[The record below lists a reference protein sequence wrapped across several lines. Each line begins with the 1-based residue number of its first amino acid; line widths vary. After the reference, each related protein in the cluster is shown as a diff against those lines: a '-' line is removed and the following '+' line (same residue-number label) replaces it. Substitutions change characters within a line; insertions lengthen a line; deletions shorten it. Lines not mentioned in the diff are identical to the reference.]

1 MLSLDFICS
10 YPEVVREA
18 LQRRRETQN
27 IDEIL
32 QLAEQ
37 RRGLTTRNDDLYS
50 SLKKLKEQAS
60 KADEEKRVPLNQR
73 IKATERDIRRVE
85 VHISNVE
92 TQSQLQLLN
101 LPNLPHQSVQ
111 EGDNDTHD
119 VEVRRWG
126 EPVSFHFTPH
136 SHWEIGKRL
145 DIIDMESGTKITGSR
160 FVTLKGL
167 GARLERAL
175 ISFMLDVH
183 TREHGY
189 TEIMPPQLVK
199 PAVMQSAGQ
208 LPKFENQAYLCSADT
223 LYLNPTTTVPLVGL
237 HSDEM
242 LTRDQL
248 PLCYAAWATA
258 FRREA
263 GSTSLQTRDLLRLYQ
278 FNKVELFQI
287 TTPEDSYNVLEQMVL
302 HAEVILHRL
311 ELPYRV
317 VTLCT
322 GKLPV
327 VATKTYEIEVSLPTM
342 NSYVGVSS
350 ASNCETFQAMRANIK
365 YRPTNGAR
373 SAYVHTLNASGLAV
387 GRTMAAILEIYQQAD
402 GSVVVPKV
410 LRPYMGTSLLT
421 PPKR

>member
-1 MLSLDFICS
+1 MLSLDFICL
-10 YPEVVREA
+10 YPEAVREA
-18 LQRRRETQN
+18 LQRRRETYN

-32 QLAEQ
+32 HLAEQ
-37 RRGLTTRNDDLYS
+37 RRGLTTRNEDLYS
-50 SLKKLKEQAS
+50 SLKQLKGQVS
-60 KADEEKRVPLNQR
+60 KADEQKRVTLNQR

-85 VHISNVE
+85 MYICDVE
-92 TQSQLQLLN
+92 TQLQLQLLN

-111 EGDNDTHD
+111 EGDNDSND
-119 VEVRRWG
+119 VELRRWG
-126 EPVSFHFTPH
+126 EPVPFHFTP
-136 SHWEIGKRL
+136 SPHWEIGKRL
-145 DIIDMESGTKITGSR
+145 DIIDTESGTKITGSR

-183 TREHGY
+183 TREHSY

-199 PAVMQSAGQ
+199 PVVMQSAGQ
-208 LPKFENQAYLCSADT
+208 LPKFENQAYLCSSDT
-223 LYLNPTTTVPLVGL
+223 LYLNPTAIVPLVGL
-237 HSDEM
+237 HSDTI
-242 LTRDQL
+242 LTRDKL

-263 GSTSLQTRDLLRLYQ
+263 GSPALQPRGLLRPHQ
-278 FNKVELFQI
+278 FNTVELFQM
-287 TTPEDSYNVLEQMVL
+287 TTPEESYNALEQMLL
-302 HAEVILHRL
+302 HAEAILQRL

-317 VTLCT
+317 VMLCT

-327 VATKTYEIEVSLPTM
+327 AAAKTYELEVWLPSM

-350 ASNCETFQAMRANIK
+350 VSNCETFQARRANIK

-373 SAYVHTLNASGLAV
+373 SEYVHTLNASGLTV

-402 GSVVVPKV
+402 GSVVIPKV
-410 LRPYMGTSLLT
+410 LRPYMGFSLLASAQH
-421 PPKR
+421 